1 MYCHVLAARIAGE
14 PPAFRGKPRFCE
26 KNTVKRRKEMNDER
40 KQGNGK
46 TSGVKKALRLKF
58 PDIPSAWGSCSR
70 NTTTN
75 WSGHTHLGERSTLLC
90 TKGAARAGPLT
101 VPPVKLRPFLCFSL
115 YYRHSDLP
123 SNIIPRIPALFL
135 GISILSGV
143 SLSWGAPAPFHP
155 SPIPSLSPLSRH
167 FPLLKYPLPH
177 LHLVCERL
185 SYRIFYNFYSGGY
198 FIIFI
203 LVFLRMVFP
212 PHLKPLFL
220 NLSRCQGPPPCFDLT
235 HVSD

>member
-101 VPPVKLRPFLCFSL
+101 VPPVKLRPFATNCNDHLVLRIITGGCNNIAYVDAAHRLCFSL
-115 YYRHSDLP
+115 YYRHSNLL
-123 SNIIPRIPALFL
+123 SSIFPRIPAP
-135 GISILSGV
+135 ISRNLYSKRCLPVMGG
-143 SLSWGAPAPFHP
+143 S
-155 SPIPSLSPLSRH
+155 SPLS
-167 FPLLKYPLPH
+167 LPPSTSQAPSLEEH
-177 LHLVCERL
+177 IAKGQEEKER
-185 SYRIFYNFYSGGY
+185 
-198 FIIFI
+198 
-203 LVFLRMVFP
+203 
-212 PHLKPLFL
+212 
-220 NLSRCQGPPPCFDLT
+220 
-235 HVSD
+235 